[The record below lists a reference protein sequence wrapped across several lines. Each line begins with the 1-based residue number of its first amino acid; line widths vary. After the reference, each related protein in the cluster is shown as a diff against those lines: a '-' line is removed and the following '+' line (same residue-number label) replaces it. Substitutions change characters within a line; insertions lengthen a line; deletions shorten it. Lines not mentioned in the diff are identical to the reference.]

1 MYQPP
6 TVTIRVT
13 YPGSALEPSLFDI
26 VVTSNST
33 LNPLFPASGTLY
45 DGWCLDKFAHVDI
58 PGTYTAAVYSTYELG
73 ILHDSGSPIGLNAL
87 SNNLDSI
94 NWLLGYYTGANP
106 GITFGEVQ
114 GAIWQLVGQDW
125 HSEAAYLGPVD
136 QADVDSLAALA
147 LTHDGYVPDAG
158 EVIGVVLDPL
168 VNGIHQQPLIIET
181 RAAKLGDFVWHD
193 LNANGI
199 QDAGEPGIAAATV
212 DLVRDLN
219 GDGLFTGPNEV
230 LATTTTDVNGAYS
243 FKGLTPTLTYQVR
256 FTLPFSYSTG
266 SPQQVDGN
274 PASGTNSDGLL
285 SSVVVLAPGEYNRSI
300 DAGFY
305 KYASLGDR
313 LWLDANGNGQ
323 QDAGEVGISGQTVTL
338 IGGGADGLINGIGD
352 TTATTVT
359 GADGIYQFTGL
370 TPGAQ
375 YQVMFAKPAGTV
387 FTVQNSGSVLTDSD
401 ANVVTGKSQIVTLA
415 SGENNATIDAGVLT
429 PVPVPSKLSGY
440 VYQDVGNDGV
450 RNAEPP
456 IAGVTITL
464 NGTDDLGHPVS
475 ASTVTNAAGFYEFVG
490 LRPGTYSVTETQPVA
505 YLDGKETAGTAG
517 GNTTVNDVISAVV
530 LTPGSNSVENNF
542 GEITPASIG
551 DKVFNDL
558 NANGLQDAGEGGVAG
573 VTVRLF
579 TCVNNQPGVQ
589 VGVDKVTDANGNY
602 NFGGLAP
609 GDYIVQ
615 FVAPNGSVLSTANV
629 GGNDLIDSDAGAG
642 GYTGC
647 YTLAAGETNTSVDAG
662 VVGPRASIG
671 DKVFNDLNANGLQ
684 DAGEGGVAGVTVR
697 LFTCVNNQPGV
708 QVGVDKV
715 TDANGNYNFGG
726 LAPGD
731 YIVQFVAPNG
741 SVLSTANVGGNDLID
756 SDAGA
761 GGYTGCYTLA
771 AGENNTSVDA
781 GLFKTASLGD
791 RLWLDANGNGQ
802 QDAGEVGISGQTVTL
817 IGGGADGLI
826 NGIGDT
832 TATTVTGADGFYQF
846 TGLTPGAQYQVMF
859 GKPAGTVFT
868 VQNSGSTLSDSNAD
882 PVTGKSEIVTLASGE
897 NNSTLDAGV
906 YAKASIGD
914 RVWLDCNGNGVQ
926 DANEVGVA
934 NVTVKLLDAGGAVV
948 ATQTTDANG
957 NYLFSNLTPGDYS
970 VQFVPLA
977 GYHFTTKGAGADHS
991 TDSDADPVTGKTIQT
1006 TLVSGES
1013 DLTWDA
1019 GFAPLCREVNFDFQG
1034 NSKHYGPD
1042 GNSRIYTDEATGVSV
1057 SARAFS
1063 QDKSNGE
1070 WATAYVG
1077 AYRGGLGVTDSSE
1090 GDGSGNRHTIDNVGG
1105 RDNFIVLQFS
1115 QAVTVDKAYL
1125 GYVVGDS
1132 DFQVWIG
1139 NAASTITTM
1148 SNSVLSGLGFT
1159 EVNKTT
1165 ETTARWADINA
1176 GGAMGNVL
1184 IIAADTTDLSPDDYF
1199 KLQNIAV
1206 CAPVFCTPVANASI
1220 GDRVWCDTNG
1230 NGIQDN
1236 GEAGVSGVT
1245 IKLLNSGGSVVDTTT
1260 TDSYGNYKFS
1270 TQPGDYQVQVI
1281 KPSAFGGFTKA
1292 NQGSNDAVDSD
1303 VDASTGKTGLITL
1316 LAGAND
1322 TSVDIGLTPPQVTLT
1337 YDFNGNSSTIG
1348 PFGNTRSYST
1358 GGVSVTASAF
1368 SRDSS
1373 GKWAGAWLGAYGG
1386 GHGVTDSSEGNG
1398 SSNYAHTVDNVG
1410 RINYVVYQFSQNVV
1424 VDKAFLGYVIGDSDL
1439 TAWIGS
1445 STTTLTSLN
1454 DTVLAGM
1461 TKEDNDTTS
1470 STTRYADIN
1479 AAGKEGN
1486 ILVIAASTSDTTP
1499 DDYFKIQQLVVSTN
1513 STTVT
1518 PIAIDLDGD
1527 GIKTVAR
1534 SDSGGTFDL
1543 FGTGQQVASGW
1554 LSGGDGFLAVDRNGN
1569 GKIDNIGEL
1578 FGGMSKGDGFA
1589 RLASFDSNH
1598 DGVVDAKDADF
1609 GSLRIWRDV
1618 NGNHKTDAGELMTLA
1633 QAGVVSLKVAHTE
1646 QPFFD
1651 AQGNLHGEHSQAT
1664 MTDGHGALMTDVYFD
1679 VAAAAKA
1686 PSLAELVG
1694 DDRSLDD
1701 VLGGQGHAAPS
1712 SAAWAHQDAA
1722 VHTDTSELL
1731 RRLAALSHEV
1741 SHTAIAA

>member
-1 MYQPP
+1 MYQAP

-26 VVTSNST
+26 VVLSNST

-45 DGWCLDKFAHVDI
+45 DGWCLDKFAHINI

-73 ILHDSGSPIGLNAL
+73 ILHDSGSPIGLNAF

-136 QADVDSLAALA
+136 QANVDSLAALA

-168 VNGIHQQPLIIET
+168 VNGVHQQPLIIET

-199 QDAGEPGIAAATV
+199 QDAGEPGIAGATV

-219 GDGLFTGPNEV
+219 GDGLFTGANEV
-230 LATTTTDVNGAYS
+230 LATTTTDANGAYS

-338 IGGGADGLINGIGD
+338 IGGGADGVINGIGD
-352 TTATTVT
+352 TTATTIT

-401 ANVVTGKSQIVTLA
+401 VNVVTGKSQIVTLA
-415 SGENNATIDAGVLT
+415 SGENNSTIDAGVLT

-475 ASTVTNAAGFYEFVG
+475 ASTVTNAAGFYEFAG
-490 LRPGTYSVTETQPVA
+490 LRPGTYSVTETQPA
-505 YLDGKETAGTAG
+505 GYLDGKDTAGSAG

-662 VVGPRASIG
+662 LV
-671 DKVFNDLNANGLQ
+671 
-684 DAGEGGVAGVTVR
+684 
-697 LFTCVNNQPGV
+697 
-708 QVGVDKV
+708 
-715 TDANGNYNFGG
+715 
-726 LAPGD
+726 
-731 YIVQFVAPNG
+731 
-741 SVLSTANVGGNDLID
+741 
-756 SDAGA
+756 
-761 GGYTGCYTLA
+761 
-771 AGENNTSVDA
+771 
-781 GLFKTASLGD
+781 KTASLGD

-868 VQNSGSTLSDSNAD
+868 VQNSGSAVSDSNAD
-882 PVTGKSEIVTLASGE
+882 PVTGKSQIVTLASGE

-1019 GFAPLCREVNFDFQG
+1019 GFAPLCREVSFDFQG
-1034 NSKHYGPD
+1034 NSKLNGPD
-1042 GNSRIYTDEATGVSV
+1042 GNSRTYTDAVTGVSV

-1063 QDKSNGE
+1063 HDKSSGE

-1139 NAASTITTM
+1139 NSASTITTM

-1159 EVNKTT
+1159 EVNRTT

-1245 IKLLNSGGSVVDTTT
+1245 VKLLNSGGSVVDTTT

-1368 SRDSS
+1368 SRDHS
-1373 GKWAGAWLGAYGG
+1373 GQWASAWLGAYSG

-1534 SDSGGTFDL
+1534 ADSGGTFDL